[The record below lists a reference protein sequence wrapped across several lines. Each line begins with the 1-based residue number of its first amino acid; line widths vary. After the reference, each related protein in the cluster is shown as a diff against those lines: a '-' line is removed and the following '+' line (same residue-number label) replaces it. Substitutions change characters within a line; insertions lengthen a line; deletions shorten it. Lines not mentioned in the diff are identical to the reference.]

1 MYYKDYKGR
10 MFSTWKEGLLHL
22 AIVVAFPIFPIII
35 YMLTD
40 RNHDSYLYVLILTVV
55 VSLLYEFMKSPGA
68 QYSLSLTIET
78 IICCVSLSVMLLWS
92 VFSLLY
98 TYENTTDVIQ
108 DATNVFQNVTN
119 AVQNT
124 PNTVQTL
131 SVGDWVL
138 VSLFIFPIGVV
149 IFEIGKC
156 IVLDIKASKCVISEN
171 NLVKGAST
179 V

>member
-78 IICCVSLSVMLLWS
+78 IICCVSL
-92 VFSLLY
+92 LY
-98 TYENTTDVIQ
+98 PSR
-108 DATNVFQNVTN
+108 A
-119 AVQNT
+119 
-124 PNTVQTL
+124 
-131 SVGDWVL
+131 
-138 VSLFIFPIGVV
+138 
-149 IFEIGKC
+149 
-156 IVLDIKASKCVISEN
+156 
-171 NLVKGAST
+171 
-179 V
+179 